1 MIKKDEFIFYTMPC
15 TKAAAIYYDPETESR
30 ACLLYFHGGGLV
42 YGSKDDLPALHLQ
55 TLCEQGFR
63 IIAFDYPLAPQA
75 SIGEILEDVIASVN
89 AYIQGSVDPSAAS
102 LPFFLWGRSAGAY
115 LCLLALASGR
125 LQAIPRGLLSFYGY
139 GLLTDHWF
147 DAPSPHYCQLP
158 SAVLPSAFLSQNP
171 AGAAQPPVMKRSLEE
186 GFSLYVYGR
195 QTGMWPKLLYHE
207 PMKSFYQ
214 DYSLR
219 FCDTLPASLFCAHSI
234 GDPDVPFA
242 EFSALREKY
251 AADSFISS
259 GTLHDFDRIE
269 SSSAAKR
276 LLRTASSFLERHL

>member
-15 TKAAAIYYDPETESR
+15 KKAAAVYYDAEVESR

-42 YGSKDDLPALHLQ
+42 YGSKEDLPALHLQ

-63 IIAFDYPLAPQA
+63 IIAFDYPLAPGV
-75 SIGEILEDVIASVN
+75 SIREILEDVIASIN
-89 AYIQGSVDPSAAS
+89 AYIEGTVDKAACS

-115 LCLLALASGR
+115 LCLLALASGK
-125 LQAIPRGLLSFYGY
+125 LQAAPSGVLSFYGY

-147 DAPSPHYCQLP
+147 DVPSPHY
-158 SAVLPSAFLSQNP
+158 SAL
-171 AGAAQPPVMKRSLEE
+171 PPVMLPPGLLSGDAAEAAQVPVMERSLEE

-195 QTGMWPKLLYHE
+195 QTGLWPKFFYRE
-207 PMKSFYQ
+207 PMKIFYR

-219 FCDTLPASLFCAHSI
+219 FCDSLPAPLFCAHSI
-234 GDPDVPFA
+234 GDTDVPFA

-251 AADSFISS
+251 EPDSFIAS
-259 GTLHDFDRIE
+259 GAMHDFDRIE
-269 SSSAAKR
+269 DSPSTRR
-276 LLRTASSFLERHL
+276 LLRSVSSFLERHL